1 MCWSF
6 WGATCYHV
14 LPTSGRLGRAKLK
27 VLPAKSSIAFV
38 SSSLAAA
45 PQLVTVQRGVY
56 AARII
61 VIFKP
66 IIRVTFRPARG
77 LECFCVRFV
86 EAMCSG
92 RISLS
97 STLVEA
103 LCSGRISLSSVC
115 LAFFH
120 PFRCLCVVVV
130 VQSSLHHASM
140 LLNIWTIFL

>member
-1 MCWSF
+1 MCWIF

-14 LPTSGRLGRAKLK
+14 QPTSGRLGRAKLK

-66 IIRVTFRPARG
+66 IIRVTFITCCLVIVLLFENSNAARSARG
-77 LECFCVRFV
+77 QPIGEPGRDAECVG
-86 EAMCSG
+86 G
-92 RISLS
+92 R
-97 STLVEA
+97 
-103 LCSGRISLSSVC
+103 
-115 LAFFH
+115 
-120 PFRCLCVVVV
+120 
-130 VQSSLHHASM
+130 Q
-140 LLNIWTIFL
+140 

>member
-66 IIRVTFRPARG
+66 IIRVTFFTSA
-77 LECFCVRFV
+77 VQW
-86 EAMCSG
+86 CS
-92 RISLS
+92 SKLS
-97 STLVEA
+97 SRYV
-103 LCSGRISLSSVC
+103 SPRHVFS
-115 LAFFH
+115 
-120 PFRCLCVVVV
+120 VVVFLRDTPHV
-130 VQSSLHHASM
+130 YCKA
-140 LLNIWTIFL
+140 LLRNSGVACIGNE